1 MRTFL
6 VLSCTLLFTLASE
19 AQVKVG
25 NPAPE
30 IELTGPE
37 GRPLKLSSMRGS
49 IVLIDFWASWCGPC
63 RRNNPSLV
71 VLYDK
76 YRSQGLEILGVSLD
90 TRKDAWLNAVKA
102 DGLTWPQVID
112 PRGGGARS
120 ANDYGVSY
128 IPTSFLLDRKGVL
141 RAVNLHGRE
150 LDRAVSRLLKEDR

>member
-49 IVLIDFWASWCGPC
+49 IVLIDFWASWCGP
-63 RRNNPSLV
+63 
-71 VLYDK
+71 
-76 YRSQGLEILGVSLD
+76 
-90 TRKDAWLNAVKA
+90 
-102 DGLTWPQVID
+102 
-112 PRGGGARS
+112 
-120 ANDYGVSY
+120 
-128 IPTSFLLDRKGVL
+128 
-141 RAVNLHGRE
+141 
-150 LDRAVSRLLKEDR
+150 